1 MENAKCSAEHGKI
14 IICSKNCGENE
25 ENLAIFTVILMA
37 AFGAKNVHSAPT
49 VDVRHICVKGLSSHD
64 LTCVYVGC
72 FTAQLSKRA
81 L

>member
-1 MENAKCSAEHGKI
+1 MC
-14 IICSKNCGENE
+14 CRTRKNNQIQQKLWENE